1 MKKFYVKDCP
11 DHKPVHIWIGESL
24 GMEEKFINKM
34 KPKNPDVL
42 YEFEDTLLDLEK
54 LKEDSEKAF
63 EEYGWYGFLN
73 IFGGKFARS
82 DGYGG
87 LSLVYN
93 KDYRYENIPDNAQT
107 LGYPRSNFPDELFT
121 ENFELFEKV
130 MEKRL
135 DKDIWS
141 EAQEFG
147 MHHAF
152 RFLHKHEII
161 DEKKLNELLAKFP
174 DRKDVGERI
183 NLNTYSDTWGF
194 NRWSD
199 PAKYGYLNEIVKRVK
214 RSPVRSRLAQ
224 IKNIDTEERK
234 EQANKYLWHR
244 DDTWFYELRIN
255 LSLHNENNVYGIE
268 IENYGSKPFIP
279 GNWYVWDTYVTH
291 RPYVNQAM
299 PGKARTNYVLAV
311 NPWFDWIEEEQ
322 CWIQNEFY
330 GEKHPADMVIEGDA
344 IEGLKLVQK

>member
-107 LGYPRSNFPDELFT
+107 
-121 ENFELFEKV
+121 
-130 MEKRL
+130 
-135 DKDIWS
+135 
-141 EAQEFG
+141 
-147 MHHAF
+147 
-152 RFLHKHEII
+152 
-161 DEKKLNELLAKFP
+161 
-174 DRKDVGERI
+174 
-183 NLNTYSDTWGF
+183 
-194 NRWSD
+194 
-199 PAKYGYLNEIVKRVK
+199 
-214 RSPVRSRLAQ
+214 
-224 IKNIDTEERK
+224 
-234 EQANKYLWHR
+234 
-244 DDTWFYELRIN
+244 
-255 LSLHNENNVYGIE
+255 
-268 IENYGSKPFIP
+268 
-279 GNWYVWDTYVTH
+279 
-291 RPYVNQAM
+291 
-299 PGKARTNYVLAV
+299 
-311 NPWFDWIEEEQ
+311 
-322 CWIQNEFY
+322 
-330 GEKHPADMVIEGDA
+330 
-344 IEGLKLVQK
+344 